1 MSYYRHTQIGT
12 VVLAGM
18 LFAMAIAVF
27 VFTQVGPHPITLG
40 ALVMIAVLCA
50 LFATLTVEVTHEEVK
65 LRFGVGLVRKS
76 FAVTEIASARQVRNH
91 WAYGWGIRLTPH
103 GWLFNV
109 SGLDAVE
116 LEMADGKRYR
126 IGTDQPADLLRAI
139 EQVTAER

>member
-1 MSYYRHTQIGT
+1 MSYYKHTQVGT

-18 LFAMAIAVF
+18 LFCVAIGIF
-27 VFTQVGPHPITLG
+27 VTSQAGAHPIPLTVIAIL
-40 ALVMIAVLCA
+40 AVLGVM
-50 LFATLTVEVTHEEVK
+50 FGTLTVEVTHELVK
-65 LRFGVGLVRKS
+65 LRFGPGPVRKS
-76 FAVTEIASARQVRNH
+76 FPVAEIASTRRVRNH

-126 IGTDQPADLLRAI
+126 IGTDQPAELLRAI